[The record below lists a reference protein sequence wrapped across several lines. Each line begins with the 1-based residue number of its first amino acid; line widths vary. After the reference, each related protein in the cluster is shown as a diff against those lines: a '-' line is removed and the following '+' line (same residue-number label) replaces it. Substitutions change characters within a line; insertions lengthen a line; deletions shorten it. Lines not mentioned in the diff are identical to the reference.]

1 MSLQFI
7 IGYGI
12 LSRYPGVKIGVLMG
26 RDMKIEGRKPLLD
39 DVKAR
44 AISEAKGKIG
54 SEPVTRHP
62 FIASWR
68 EMYRSFGTRPGDYR
82 PSAEALLR
90 RALKGRGLPSIN
102 SAVDAYNI
110 ASLRHLVPMGGFDL
124 DRVRGAIRLR
134 LSGGGESFRP
144 LGRSGPEET
153 YEGEPVY
160 ADDARVLTRR
170 WNHRDCD
177 ETKITLETVN
187 VAMFVDGSEDVPAE
201 AVEAAVD
208 DLRSLLK
215 MCCGGEFFTAIADVI
230 TPEVSL

>member
-1 MSLQFI
+1 MSLKFI
-7 IGYGI
+7 IGSGI
-12 LSRYPGVKIGVLMG
+12 LSRYPGVKIGVLVG
-26 RDMKIEGRKPLLD
+26 RDLEIEEGNPLLD
-39 DVKAR
+39 DMRAR
-44 AISEAKGKIG
+44 AISEAKAKIG
-54 SEPVTRHP
+54 SEPVTGHP
-62 FIASWR
+62 LIASWR

-110 ASLRHLVPMGGFDL
+110 ASLRHLIPMGGFDL

-134 LSGGGESFRP
+134 ISGGGEPFQP

-177 ETKITLETVN
+177 GTKITLETVN
-187 VAMFVDGSEDVPAE
+187 VAMFVDGSEDMPAE
-201 AVEAAVD
+201 AVEAAVH
-208 DLRSLLK
+208 DLRSLLER
-215 MCCGGEFFTAIADVI
+215 CCGGEYVTAIANTS